1 MSYSLK
7 FFNSISIH
15 NNEIYSISIF
25 PSGNIIS
32 VSSDKSIK
40 IYNTN
45 YIDIQKINNA
55 HDDDI
60 TYVSVKDENNFIT
73 CSKDKNIKIWI
84 KNNNN
89 KYILS
94 QTISNAHNDI
104 IIKVIYFIDEK
115 IISCSWDETM
125 KIWEKDNNNI
135 FQSIIN
141 FKHFDWVISILLL
154 EEKNILISTGRNGTK
169 FFNCLNN
176 ENIFN
181 INEACCNTNNGLQ
194 KIDNDR
200 IIVGGGFDGI
210 IKIISISGKQI
221 QKEIDNAFEC
231 DGICVIEDKKIFII
245 GGWSYDIKI
254 YNSNNYICLQI
265 IKKAHSHYIN
275 GIIELKNKN
284 IVSYGYDK
292 IIKIWKFNLE

>member
-15 NNEIYSISIF
+15 NNEIYSISKF

-32 VSSDKSIK
+32 VSSDRSIK
-40 IYNTN
+40 IYNIN
-45 YIDIQKINNA
+45 FINIQNINNA
-55 HDDDI
+55 HDDGI

-89 KYILS
+89 KFILS
-94 QTISNAHNDI
+94 QIITNAHNDI
-104 IIKVIYFIDEK
+104 IIKVIYLMNEK

-135 FQSIIN
+135 YQSIII
-141 FKHFDWVISILLL
+141 FKHSDYVISILLL
-154 EEKNILISTGRNGTK
+154 EEKNILISTGRDGTK
-169 FFNCLNN
+169 FFNCLNY

-181 INEACCNTNNGLQ
+181 INEASCNINNALQ

-210 IKIISISGKQI
+210 IKIISISEKKI
-221 QKEIDNAFEC
+221 QKEINNVFEC
-231 DGICVIEDKKIFII
+231 DGICVIEDKQLFII

-254 YNSNNYICLQI
+254 YNSNNYLCIQI
-265 IKKAHSHYIN
+265 IKNAHSHYIN
-275 GIIELKNKN
+275 GIIELKNKI

-292 IIKIWKFNLE
+292 MIKMWKLN